1 MDSATLAML
10 VFISVLMGAFLL
22 FGVLWGI
29 KNKQFEDYRKFLDG
43 ANLDDEDALNEA
55 YELEL
60 RKKEA
65 LKKKSKINPQ
75 SLARQKVYLPLLEP
89 LVLFVFEAL
98 LAFLA
103 LYLASK

>member
-1 MDSATLAML
+1 MDTTTLAML
-10 VFISVLMGAFLL
+10 VFISVLMGAALL

-65 LKKKSKINPQ
+65 LKKRAKSNKDKI
-75 SLARQKVYLPLLEP
+75 
-89 LVLFVFEAL
+89 
-98 LAFLA
+98 
-103 LYLASK
+103 

>member
-10 VFISVLMGAFLL
+10 VFISVLMGAALL

-29 KNKQFEDYRKFLDG
+29 KNRQFEDYRKFLDG

-65 LKKKSKINPQ
+65 LKKRAKSNKDKI
-75 SLARQKVYLPLLEP
+75 
-89 LVLFVFEAL
+89 
-98 LAFLA
+98 
-103 LYLASK
+103 

>member
-29 KNKQFEDYRKFLDG
+29 TNKQFEDYRKFLDG

-65 LKKKSKINPQ
+65 LKKRAKSNKDKI
-75 SLARQKVYLPLLEP
+75 
-89 LVLFVFEAL
+89 
-98 LAFLA
+98 
-103 LYLASK
+103 

>member
-1 MDSATLAML
+1 
-10 VFISVLMGAFLL
+10 MGAALL

-65 LKKKSKINPQ
+65 LKKRAKSNKDKI
-75 SLARQKVYLPLLEP
+75 
-89 LVLFVFEAL
+89 
-98 LAFLA
+98 
-103 LYLASK
+103 

>member
-1 MDSATLAML
+1 MDSATLAIL

-55 YELEL
+55 YKLEL

-65 LKKKSKINPQ
+65 LRKRLEASSKD
-75 SLARQKVYLPLLEP
+75 K
-89 LVLFVFEAL
+89 
-98 LAFLA
+98 
-103 LYLASK
+103 ASSR

>member
-1 MDSATLAML
+1 MDTTTLAML
-10 VFISVLMGAFLL
+10 VFISVLMGATLL

-29 KNKQFEDYRKFLDG
+29 KNRQFEDYRKFLDG

-65 LKKKSKINPQ
+65 LKKRAETNKDKI
-75 SLARQKVYLPLLEP
+75 
-89 LVLFVFEAL
+89 
-98 LAFLA
+98 
-103 LYLASK
+103 